1 MPHSI
6 RPGDL
11 LAGRYRL
18 VDLLSESGSGRF
30 WRAHDRI
37 LERHVAL
44 HVIAADDPR
53 SEGLLRAARRSAT
66 VLDPHILRVL
76 DAEEVDG
83 LCYVVNEWGTGTS
96 LDIMLGAGGVLSPR
110 RAAWIVAEVGA
121 AATVAHGAG
130 VAHGRLNP
138 ENVLVDLH
146 GSIRV
151 IGWCVDAALHGNPD
165 PRVEDDV
172 DDLAGLLYAA
182 LTGRWA
188 GASDSAVPSAPRE
201 HGRVLRPRQVRAGIP
216 RPLDVLCDEVLDLSG
231 RGRGLR
237 APESAR
243 GLTAALEDFVGD
255 PAGIPESL
263 VERLVSRGSGPVRF
277 SAVPE
282 LGLRP
287 ADEPEVEPTRVVRAE
302 DLPRDEPTTAVPDD
316 PTVAVPLGEAPAPDP
331 EPEPEPTQAQPDEPT
346 QVTALDPD
354 SEPDPEPDPDA
365 GAEPGPAAS
374 DIDLPTEAAL
384 PSFGDPEDPEDREGR
399 EGRSQRPV
407 PGPPPPPLEEPAAR
421 PLFAPEPPDGAPARR
436 PRPGA
441 ASSTGAGDY
450 WPWDTGTGHGTG
462 HAGADTGTGAF
473 GSMTHT
479 GSGVL
484 DEGVGVDD
492 DQVPGRSTF
501 RLAALLLAG
510 VLLVVAVAVAFN
522 LGRGRTPLG
531 SVPEDEAS
539 STPSSSATAS
549 ATPEPLTG
557 LSATDLDPQ
566 AEPPEENP
574 ELTGNAV
581 DGDPSTSWRTNTYNQ
596 DLGPAGLKTGVGLV
610 VDLGSPAEV
619 RSVELDLVGEGS
631 QVELYVTEEAPA
643 AVADLEPVADV
654 TAGTAESI
662 ELEEAV
668 AGRYVTIWFTS
679 LPDVG
684 DGFRGEVSE
693 IRVLG

>member
-316 PTVAVPLGEAPAPDP
+316 PTVAVPLAEAPAPAPDP
-331 EPEPEPTQAQPDEPT
+331 DPTHAQPDEPT
-346 QVTALDPD
+346 QVTAL
-354 SEPDPEPDPDA
+354 EPDAEPDPDA
-365 GAEPGPAAS
+365 EAEAEAEPDAEAEPGPAAS

-384 PSFGDPEDPEDREGR
+384 PSFGDPEDREGREGR

-407 PGPPPPPLEEPAAR
+407 PGPPPPPLSTCPPRPRCRPSATPRTPMLGRAAASVR
-421 PLFAPEPPDGAPARR
+421 SPGPRRRRWRSPPPDPSSPPSPPTAPRRGAPARG
-436 PRPGA
+436 PRPPPA
-441 ASSTGAGDY
+441 RAT
-450 WPWDTGTGHGTG
+450 T
-462 HAGADTGTGAF
+462 
-473 GSMTHT
+473 
-479 GSGVL
+479 
-484 DEGVGVDD
+484 
-492 DQVPGRSTF
+492 
-501 RLAALLLAG
+501 
-510 VLLVVAVAVAFN
+510 
-522 LGRGRTPLG
+522 GRGTP
-531 SVPEDEAS
+531 VP
-539 STPSSSATAS
+539 
-549 ATPEPLTG
+549 
-557 LSATDLDPQ
+557 
-566 AEPPEENP
+566 
-574 ELTGNAV
+574 
-581 DGDPSTSWRTNTYNQ
+581 
-596 DLGPAGLKTGVGLV
+596 
-610 VDLGSPAEV
+610 
-619 RSVELDLVGEGS
+619 
-631 QVELYVTEEAPA
+631 
-643 AVADLEPVADV
+643 V
-654 TAGTAESI
+654 TA
-662 ELEEAV
+662 
-668 AGRYVTIWFTS
+668 RVTPARTWA
-679 LPDVG
+679 
-684 DGFRGEVSE
+684 
-693 IRVLG
+693 RVPSAR

>member
-44 HVIAADDPR
+44 HVISAEDPR
-53 SEGLLRAARRSAT
+53 AEGLLRAARRSAT

-110 RAAWIVAEVGA
+110 RAAWLVAEVGA
-121 AATVAHGAG
+121 AATVAHAAG

-151 IGWCVDAALHGNPD
+151 IGWCVDAALHGRPES
-165 PRVEDDV
+165 RVEDDV

-188 GASDSAVPSAPRE
+188 GASDSAVVSAPRE

-216 RPLDVLCDEVLDLSG
+216 RQLDVFCDEVLDLSG

-255 PAGIPESL
+255 PTGIPESL

-302 DLPRDEPTTAVPDD
+302 DLPRDEPTVVVPT
-316 PTVAVPLGEAPAPDP
+316 PEPAPSD
-331 EPEPEPTQAQPDEPT
+331 EPAASDVPASDVPAQPDEPT
-346 QVTALDPD
+346 VVTELPSGDPD
-354 SEPDPEPDPDA
+354 TNTDTEADTDTEAEPVEGPDA
-365 GAEPGPAAS
+365 AEPTTPADGRQAAS
-374 DIDLPTEAAL
+374 SVDLPTEAGL
-384 PSFGDPEDPEDREGR
+384 PSFDEQEDRGR
-399 EGRSQRPV
+399 RQV
-407 PGPPPPPLEEPAAR
+407 PGPPPPPLEEPTPR
-421 PLFAPEPPDGAPARR
+421 PLFAPEPPEGTPVRR
-436 PRPGA
+436 ARPGA
-441 ASSTGAGDY
+441 ASTATGAGDY

-462 HAGADTGTGAF
+462 VGAL

-479 GSGVL
+479 GSGLL
-484 DEGVGVDD
+484 DTGVPADD

-531 SVPEDEAS
+531 SVPDDEAS
-539 STPSSSATAS
+539 PTAGTSATAS

-557 LSATDLDPQ
+557 LSVTDLDPQ
-566 AEPPEENP
+566 ADPPEENP
-574 ELTGNAV
+574 ELTPLTV
-581 DGDPSTSWRTNTYNQ
+581 DGDPATSWRTSTYRQ

-610 VDLGSPAEV
+610 VDLGDPAEV
-619 RSVELDLVGEGS
+619 RGVELDLVGEGS
-631 QVELYVTEEAPA
+631 QVQLFVTDEAPSG
-643 AVADLEPVADV
+643 VADLEPVADV
-654 TAGTAESI
+654 SAGTQESI
-662 ELEEAV
+662 ELDEAV
-668 AGRYVTIWFTS
+668 AGRYVTVWFTS

-684 DGFRGEVSE
+684 DGFRAEVSE

>member
-18 VDLLSESGSGRF
+18 VDLLSESGNGRF

-44 HVIAADDPR
+44 HVISADDPR

-76 DAEEVDG
+76 DAEELDG

-237 APESAR
+237 APESSR

-302 DLPRDEPTTAVPDD
+302 DLPRDEPTTPVPDEPKAPEQ
-316 PTVAVPLGEAPAPDP
+316 PTVAVPLEAPAAAGPETEPD
-331 EPEPEPTQAQPDEPT
+331 APT
-346 QVTALDPD
+346 QVTEIDADLDAD
-354 SEPDPEPDPDA
+354 TDTDA
-365 GAEPGPAAS
+365 GGEPGPGPVVEPEG
-374 DIDLPTEAAL
+374 DLPTQAGL
-384 PSFGDPEDPEDREGR
+384 PSFDDDDEER

-407 PGPPPPPLEEPAAR
+407 PGPPPPPLEEPAPR
-421 PLFAPEPPDGAPARR
+421 PLFAPEPPDGGPVRR

-441 ASSTGAGDY
+441 AAATGAGDY

-462 HAGADTGTGAF
+462 TGTGTGTGVGAL

-484 DEGVGVDD
+484 GEGVGVED

-539 STPSSSATAS
+539 STPGSSATAS

-557 LSATDLDPQ
+557 LSVTDLDPQ
-566 AEPPEENP
+566 AAPPEENP
-574 ELTGNAV
+574 ELTGDTV
-581 DGDPSTSWRTNTYNQ
+581 DGDPATSWRTETYKQ

-610 VDLGSPAEV
+610 VDLGSAAEV

-631 QVELYVTEEAPA
+631 QVELYVTEEAPT

-654 TAGTAESI
+654 TAGSTESI

-679 LPDVG
+679 LPDVA

>member
-1 MPHSI
+1 MHHSI
-6 RPGDL
+6 RPGDV

-44 HVIAADDPR
+44 HVIGANDPR
-53 SEGLLRAARRSAT
+53 APGLLAAARRSAA

-96 LDIMLGAGGVLSPR
+96 LDIMLGAGGVLPPR
-110 RAAWIVAEVGA
+110 RAAWLVSEVGA
-121 AATVAHGAG
+121 AATAAHAAG
-130 VAHGRLNP
+130 VPHGRLNP

-151 IGWCVDAALHGNPD
+151 IGWSVDAALHGVPHG
-165 PRVEDDV
+165 RVEDDV
-172 DDLAGLLYAA
+172 ADLAGLLYAA

-188 GASDSAVPSAPRE
+188 GASGSALPPAPRE

-216 RPLDVLCDEVLDLSG
+216 RQLDTLCDEVLDLTG
-231 RGRGLR
+231 RGRGVR

-243 GLTAALEDFVGD
+243 GLAAALEDFVGD
-255 PAGIPESL
+255 PTGIPESL
-263 VERLVSRGSGPVRF
+263 VERLVSRGTGLVRF

-287 ADEPEVEPTRVVRAE
+287 ADEPEPEPAPDVEPDVEPTRVIRAG
-302 DLPRDEPTTAVPDD
+302 DPALDAPTVAASVDAPTTAD
-316 PTVAVPLGEAPAPDP
+316 
-331 EPEPEPTQAQPDEPT
+331 PDETDTPAT
-346 QVTALDPD
+346 GTPATPASGTAP
-354 SEPDPEPDPDA
+354 S
-365 GAEPGPAAS
+365 S
-374 DIDLPTEAAL
+374 VDLPTEAGL
-384 PSFGDPEDPEDREGR
+384 PSFGTSEDRTH
-399 EGRSQRPV
+399 RPT
-407 PGPPPPPLEEPAAR
+407 PGPPPPPLEDPEPR
-421 PLFAPEPPDGAPARR
+421 PLFAPDPPEGAPARR
-436 PRPGA
+436 SRPGA
-441 ASSTGAGDY
+441 NTSNGQGDY

-462 HAGADTGTGAF
+462 GL

-484 DEGVGVDD
+484 GADLPPEDDE
-492 DQVPGRSTF
+492 VPGRNTF
-501 RLAALLLAG
+501 RLAAVLLAG

-522 LGRGRTPLG
+522 VGRGRTPLG
-531 SVPEDEAS
+531 AVPEDERS
-539 STPSSSATAS
+539 STSSATSSAS
-549 ATPEPLTG
+549 SAPQPLKG
-557 LSATDLDPQ
+557 LSASDFDPQ
-566 AEPPEENP
+566 ADPPEENP
-574 ELTGNAV
+574 ELAPDAV
-581 DGDPSTSWRTNTYNQ
+581 DGDPATSWRTNTYDQ
-596 DLGPAGLKTGVGLV
+596 DLGPGGLKTGVGLV

-619 RSVELDLVGEGS
+619 RTVELALVGDGS
-631 QVELYVTEEAPA
+631 QVQLFVTEEPPTG
-643 AVADLEPVADV
+643 VADLDPVADV
-654 TAGTAESI
+654 SAGSEESI
-662 ELEEAV
+662 ELDEAV
-668 AGRYVTIWFTS
+668 AGRYLTVWFTS

>member
-96 LDIMLGAGGVLSPR
+96 LDIMLGAGGVLAPR
-110 RAAWIVAEVGA
+110 RAAWMVAEVGA

-146 GSIRV
+146 GSVRV

-188 GASDSAVPSAPRE
+188 GSSDSAVPSAPRE

-316 PTVAVPLGEAPAPDP
+316 PTVAVPLDETP
-331 EPEPEPTQAQPDEPT
+331 EPEPEPEPDEPT
-346 QVTALDPD
+346 QVTGLDAD
-354 SEPDPEPDPDA
+354 ADTGADPEADP
-365 GAEPGPAAS
+365 PGS
-374 DIDLPTEAAL
+374 GDLPTEAAL
-384 PSFGDPEDPEDREGR
+384 PSFGDDEHRDGR
-399 EGRSQRPV
+399 GQRPV

-421 PLFAPEPPDGAPARR
+421 PLFAPEPADGAPVRR
-436 PRPGA
+436 SRPGVS
-441 ASSTGAGDY
+441 SSTGAGDY
-450 WPWDTGTGHGTG
+450 WPWDTGTGV
-462 HAGADTGTGAF
+462 GAL

-479 GSGVL
+479 DSGVL
-484 DEGVGVDD
+484 DEGAGGDD
-492 DQVPGRSTF
+492 EQVPGRSTF

-531 SVPEDEAS
+531 SVPEEEAS
-539 STPSSSATAS
+539 STPGSSATTS

-557 LSATDLDPQ
+557 LSVTDLDPQ
-566 AEPPEENP
+566 ADPPEENP
-574 ELTGNAV
+574 ELTVDTV
-581 DGDPSTSWRTNTYNQ
+581 DGDPSTSWRTSTYNQ

-610 VDLGSPAEV
+610 VDLGSAAEV

-631 QVELYVTEEAPA
+631 QVELYVTEEAPT
-643 AVADLEPVADV
+643 AVADLDPVADV
-654 TAGTAESI
+654 TAGTTASI

-668 AGRYVTIWFTS
+668 AGRYVTVWFTS

-684 DGFRGEVSE
+684 DGFRGEVAE